1 MTTVALWVRT
11 GQGRKLVR
19 LDALSNEPFTAKEY
33 ADFTVPVNSYGARDK
48 FEKLRALTQRNVSI
62 FTQDEQRQMEEEE
75 AKLQERLERARAEES
90 ERQDDA
96 QRRTRERDEV
106 RERQNQKKVEAGDQW
121 WKVHAADGDSSE
133 RERAKWAARL
143 KRFEAIASSSAEE
156 GERTNAARL
165 AASARKKLADLESSA

>member
-19 LDALSNEPFTAKEY
+19 IDALSNEAFTAKEY
-33 ADFTVPVNSYGARDK
+33 ADFAVPVNSYGARDK
-48 FEKLRALTQRNVSI
+48 FDKLRALTQRNASI
-62 FTQDEQRQMEEEE
+62 FTQEEQRQMEEEE
-75 AKLQERLERARAEES
+75 AKLQERLERARAEEN

-96 QRRTRERDEV
+96 VRRARERDEV
-106 RERQNQKKVEAGDQW
+106 RERQNQKKVEAGEQW

-133 RERAKWAARL
+133 RERAKWGARL
-143 KRFEAIASSSAEE
+143 KRFEAIASSSTEE

-165 AASARKKLADLESSA
+165 ATNARKKLAELDSSA